1 MRSDD
6 FRSRDYPVDDN
17 IAFQRKLWKLERV
30 GWLLLLG
37 LMVFALLGL
46 FSRGPLSTQQRMTAD
61 EALQLHYQRF
71 QRQDA
76 SDTLRVTLRGAPG
89 ETQHLLLEAPF
100 FDTHNIET
108 IQPQPLAAA
117 SEYGG
122 LKLTVRLDP
131 EGQASVH
138 FGLRPQR
145 IGPVH
150 HRVRVGNQQLT
161 FWQFIYP

>member
-6 FRSRDYPVDDN
+6 FRPRDYPVEDD

-37 LMVFALLGL
+37 LMVLALLGL
-46 FSRGPLSTQQRMTAD
+46 FSRGPLSTQQRLTAD

-76 SDTLRVTLRGAPG
+76 SDTLQVTLRGAPG
-89 ETQHLLLEAPF
+89 EIRHLLLEAPF
-100 FDTHNIET
+100 FDTYNIET

-117 SEYGG
+117 SEHGG

-131 EGQASVH
+131 GGQASVH
-138 FGLRPQR
+138 FGLRPQQ

-150 HRVRVGNQQLT
+150 HRVRAGNQQLT